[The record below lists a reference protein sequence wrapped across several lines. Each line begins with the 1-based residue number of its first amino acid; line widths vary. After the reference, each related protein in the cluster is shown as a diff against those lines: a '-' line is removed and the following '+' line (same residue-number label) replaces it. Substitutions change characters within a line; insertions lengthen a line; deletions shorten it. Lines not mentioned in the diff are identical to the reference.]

1 MQTWLSQLSTS
12 NKSRQ
17 IRQVIWLAGDH
28 HWAWQLINPWLS
40 QFEHNIYVGQAEL
53 KHAYLTCTKASK
65 PNTLLGY
72 ESENVVFD
80 AHHGLFP
87 DALTA
92 ISGTLL
98 PGGFLF
104 LLTPALK
111 DYPLFSDEFAKG
123 RTSLGFEDKCNNQH
137 TIERL
142 LSCAKLHKVLMLEQ
156 ANPKNLEDLFAGY
169 ELTNIH
175 EQDTGSAQSTRKE
188 LISVNTHFKPNKE
201 QQDVFI
207 SILKSLK
214 NHPDLTQASDIQS
227 PASDPNQT
235 NSPTNNYVNDSVNSK
250 ANIAPPHSQAAI
262 TAQTG
267 QLHVITA
274 DRGRGK
280 SHLLGMLADSLINTS
295 KDNGINYYLCAPNK
309 ASTSSVYKH
318 LDESTKQQ
326 LHFVAPER
334 LMESANPSDIVFID
348 EAASLPIGQ
357 LMQWSQHFKYMVM
370 ATTTHGYEG
379 TGKGFQIR
387 FFQYLNQQAKAQ
399 QLTWQQHTLTTPVR
413 YASDDPLERWLFD
426 AFCLDSEPSAL
437 AFSPAQIKQ
446 ALGSLEVKHL
456 TKAALSASPGLL
468 KQVFALLVQAHYQT
482 KPSDLRDLLDAPG
495 LHLFAQIISIENTQH
510 VIGVCLFNDEG
521 PIVNSP
527 SSHEDLHQD
536 ILNGYRRPKGHLMPQ
551 VLAHHMGAL
560 NALNL
565 KGARIVRIATLENI
579 QRCGLGSELL
589 NVVTDHCKQ
598 HHYDYVGSSFADT
611 SDVRYFWFKNEFKLI
626 RQGNKQDKASGTQSA
641 LVMYGLSKQGIKLEE
656 DNVHF
661 FGRQDLPIEAY
672 DDLKPTE
679 ALLLTA
685 FLEHSGSYDSAKMI
699 LKRFKGFDWA
709 MPKKASKEF
718 KAQIKDWLGI

>member
-1 MQTWLSQLSTS
+1 MQTWLSQLSAS

-72 ESENVVFD
+72 ESDNIVFD

-104 LLTPALK
+104 LLTPALN

-175 EQDTGSAQSTRKE
+175 EQDSGSAQSTREE
-188 LISVNTHFKPNKE
+188 LINVNTHFKPNKE

-207 SILKSLK
+207 SILKDTK
-214 NHPDLTQASDIQS
+214 NTIKT
-227 PASDPNQT
+227 NQDSHS
-235 NSPTNNYVNDSVNSK
+235 NSQHT
-250 ANIAPPHSQAAI
+250 
-262 TAQTG
+262 

-280 SHLLGMLADSLINTS
+280 SHVLGMLADSLINS
-295 KDNGINYYLCAPNK
+295 PKDNGINYYLCAPNK

-318 LDESTKQQ
+318 LNEATKHGLQF
-326 LHFVAPER
+326 LAPER
-334 LMESANPSDIVFID
+334 LMESAKPNDIIFID

-357 LMQWSQHFKYMVM
+357 LMQWSQHFKYIIM

-399 QLTWQQHTLTTPVR
+399 QLTWQQHTLTSPVR
-413 YASDDPLERWLFD
+413 YASDDPLEHWLFD

-437 AFSPAQIKQ
+437 AFSQAQIKQ

-495 LHLFAQIISIENTQH
+495 LHLFAQIISIENKQH

-536 ILNGYRRPKGHLMPQ
+536 ILNGYRRPKGHLIPQ

-598 HHYDYVGSSFADT
+598 HHYDYVGSSFANT
-611 SDVRYFWFKNEFKLI
+611 EDVRHFWFKNEFKLI

-641 LVMYGLSKQGIKLEE
+641 FVMYGLSKQGIKLEE
-656 DNVHF
+656 DSVHF

-679 ALLLTA
+679 ALLLNA
-685 FLEHSGSYDSAKMI
+685 FLGHSGSYDSAKMI
-699 LKRFKGFDWA
+699 LKRFKGFNWA